1 MPIAHICRQCGQGLG
16 RIRPQRDPHYGL
28 SLVTCPVCGWSCV
41 RRKSPASVA
50 WHTFLRRSRVSSLIV
65 AKVSISLLLL
75 LFMTATIGS
84 IHSGEFSFSRADRFR
99 GYWLILSILLILQ
112 PVTVGTWLTWAFNH
126 LPRWKVFAT
135 WGGLIAI
142 ILVIVGIVQGITGE
156 LDGFSRTE
164 LRSTSIPMLALMGM
178 NQVLPISLGLL
189 AMMMVFAL
197 GGIPMGKLVL
207 AAMQVIDRR
216 RFRWM
221 LRRRRL
227 RRSLE

>member
-1 MPIAHICRQCGQGLG
+1 MPIAHICRECGLGLG

-28 SLVTCPVCGWSCV
+28 PLVTCPVCGWACV

-50 WHTFLRRSRVSSLIV
+50 WHTFLRRSLVSFLIV
-65 AKVSISLLLL
+65 TKFSISLLLL

-84 IHSGEFSFSRADRFR
+84 IYTGEFSFSHAGRFR

-112 PVTVGTWLTWAFNH
+112 PVTVGTWLTSAFNH
-126 LPRWKVFAT
+126 LPRWKVFAS
-135 WGGLIAI
+135 WGGLVAL
-142 ILVIVGIVQGITGE
+142 ILVIVSIVLGIVGE
-156 LDGFSRTE
+156 LDGFSRAE
-164 LRSTSIPMLALMGM
+164 LQATPIPMLALISMS
-178 NQVLPISLGLL
+178 QVLPICFGLL
-189 AMMMVFAL
+189 VMMMVFAL
-197 GGIPMGKLVL
+197 AGIPVGNLAL

-216 RFRWM
+216 RFRWL